1 MLHVAIL
8 RRVRAGQEAEFERII
23 GEFFREAAAVPG
35 VEGAYLLRPASD
47 KAPRE
52 YGVLRSFASEAEM
65 EAFYASPLYQRL
77 NDALR
82 PVVEGEPQRR
92 PLHGLEA
99 FFRGNNPPP
108 PRWKMALLTW
118 IGVTPLVYGAGM
130 LVQAAVGSCPR
141 FVVVMITTLPVVAA
155 LAWVVMPA
163 LTSIFKGWLGGKR

>member
-1 MLHVAIL
+1 MIHVAIL
-8 RRVRAGQEAEFERII
+8 RKVRPGQEAEFERIV
-23 GEFFREAAAVPG
+23 GEFFREAATVPG
-35 VEGAYLLRPASD
+35 VEGAYLMRPAGD
-47 KAPRE
+47 KVPRE

-108 PRWKMALLTW
+108 RWKMFLLTW
-118 IGVTPLVYGAGM
+118 LGVTPLVYGFGM
-130 LVQAAVGSCPR
+130 LVQAAVGSWPR
-141 FVVVMITTLPVVAA
+141 FVVVALTTLPVVAT

-163 LTSIFKGWLGGKR
+163 LTSVFRRWLRPET